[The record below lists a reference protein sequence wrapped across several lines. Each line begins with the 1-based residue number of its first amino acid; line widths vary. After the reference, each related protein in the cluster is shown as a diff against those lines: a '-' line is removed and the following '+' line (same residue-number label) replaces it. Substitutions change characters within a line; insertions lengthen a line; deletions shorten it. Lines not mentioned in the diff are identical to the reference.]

1 MKVLLIQPPMLV
13 FKINI
18 SPNLGLAYIAA
29 VLEQEGHDLT
39 VIDAVADN
47 LSFDEIIE
55 QIRDIQPDIVG
66 AGGQTPVSVNSL
78 EIFRRIK
85 NEVDKNIVTL
95 AGGPHFTFTAE
106 ESLKSCPELD
116 IVVRG
121 EGEYT
126 TREVC
131 QNLAAK
137 ISLENVTGITYR
149 SPDNQI
155 IVNPER
161 EQIKDIDE
169 LPFPAW
175 HLFPVKKYHWTNINS
190 LGASTSRGCPYTCH
204 HCITWKIHKGIRRRN
219 PEKIVEELLW
229 VKKNFGVDTFFFQDD
244 ASFTTREQ
252 LEGFLD
258 AIEKCGETFYW
269 YYESREDLFLSYRD
283 LWTRMKKNGLF
294 KIAFGLETP
303 NKKLRAFYGRKG
315 FDKTE
320 VEEMLYYLENKLD
333 ILITVYLLAGSPE
346 DTVETMRETVQYARH
361 LYPKYCSF
369 VVGTLLIPF
378 PGTDFYEEMIKK
390 NLIEIHDWA
399 QYGFGNSVMK
409 LKVSRK
415 EMRKAYGRFWP
426 STYARPVVFFK
437 QLCDLFS
444 KNRFR
449 RGMAKNFLPS
459 ALQAITFSRLT
470 DYRTTNK

>member
-13 FKINI
+13 LKINI

-29 VLEQEGHDLT
+29 VLEKEGFNVE

-47 LSFDEIIE
+47 LSFDKIIK
-55 QIRDIQPDIVG
+55 RVKDIKPDIVG

-85 NEVDKNIVTL
+85 NEVSNKIVTL

-106 ESLKSCPELD
+106 ESLSSCPGLD

-131 QNLAAK
+131 QKLAANEP
-137 ISLENVTGITYR
+137 LDNVTGITYR
-149 SPDNQI
+149 SPDNKI
-155 IVNPER
+155 IANPDR

-175 HLFPVKKYHWTNINS
+175 HLFPIKKYHWTNIVS

-204 HCITWKIHKGIRRRN
+204 HCITWKIHQGIRRRK
-219 PEKIVEELLW
+219 PSKIVEELIW

-244 ASFTTREQ
+244 ASFTSREQ

-258 AIEKCGETFYW
+258 ELEKFDEKFYW
-269 YYESREDLFLSYRD
+269 YYESREDIFLSYRD
-283 LWTRMKKNGLF
+283 LWPRMKKNGLF

-303 NKKLRAFYGRKG
+303 NKKLRSFYGRKG
-315 FDKTE
+315 FEKTE
-320 VEEMLYYLENKLD
+320 VEEMLYHLEHDLD

-346 DTVETMRETVQYARH
+346 DTEETMLETVQYAKH

-369 VVGTLLIPF
+369 TVGTLLIPF
-378 PGTDFYEEMIKK
+378 PGTDFYNEMLEK

-399 QYGFGNSVMK
+399 QYGFGNSVIK
-409 LKVSRK
+409 LPISREK
-415 EMRKAYGRFWP
+415 IRKTYGKFWP
-426 STYARPVVFFK
+426 STYARPVVFLK
-437 QLCDLFS
+437 QFCDLFS
-444 KNRFR
+444 RNRFR
-449 RGMAKNFLPS
+449 RAMARNFIPS
-459 ALQAITFSRLT
+459 AIQAITFSRLT

>member
-13 FKINI
+13 FKINV

-29 VLEQEGHDLT
+29 VLEQAGHEVS

-47 LSFDEIIE
+47 LSFDQLMDRIK
-55 QIRDIQPDIVG
+55 DIQPHIIG

-78 EIFRRIK
+78 EIFRRVKREISPDITT
-85 NEVDKNIVTL
+85 V

-106 ESLKSCPELD
+106 SSLKECPALD

-126 TREVC
+126 TRDLC
-131 QNLAAK
+131 RCLAEKKPLDSVA
-137 ISLENVTGITYR
+137 GITFR
-149 SPDNQI
+149 SPDNRI
-155 IVNPER
+155 VVNPDR
-161 EQIKDIDE
+161 EQIHDIDD

-175 HLFPVKKYHWTNINS
+175 HLFPVHKYHWTKITC

-204 HCITWKIHKGIRRRN
+204 HCITWKIHRGVRRRR
-219 PEKIVEELLW
+219 PDRIVAELLW
-229 VKKNFGVDTFFFQDD
+229 VKKNFQVDTFFFQDD
-244 ASFTTREQ
+244 ASFTTRDQ

-258 AIEKCGETFYW
+258 ELEKCGEKFYW

-283 LWTRMKKNGLF
+283 LWPRMKKNGLF
-294 KIAFGLETP
+294 KVAFGLETP

-315 FDKTE
+315 FDKSE
-320 VEEMLYYLENKLD
+320 VEDMLDHLENKLD
-333 ILITVYLLAGSPE
+333 IQVSVYLLAGSPE
-346 DTVETMRETVQYARH
+346 DTVETMQETVRYARH
-361 LYPKYCSF
+361 LYPRYCSF

-378 PGTDFYEEMIKK
+378 PGTDFYEEMLKK

-409 LKVSRK
+409 LKVSRE
-415 EMRKAYGRFWP
+415 EMRKAYGKLWP
-426 STYARPVVFFK
+426 STYARPVVFIK
-437 QLCDLFS
+437 QLKDFFS
-444 KNRFR
+444 RNRFR
-449 RGMAKNFLPS
+449 RAMARCFVPT
-459 ALQAITFSRLT
+459 AIQAITISRLT
-470 DYRTTNK
+470 DYRTTNR